1 MKVTSSKIALVVLDQ
16 IAWIL
21 VVVFY
26 VAFAVI
32 TPAFLKIGVVTFM
45 LYAAAPL
52 GFLVL
57 AETLVLITGNMDLSI
72 DNNAGFVAMLSG
84 VIIMTIPGIPWYLA
98 VFMPPL
104 FGLAVGAF
112 NGFIVG
118 YMRMNPFLVTLG
130 TTEILAGARLL
141 LYLGTIPGSV
151 IPAGYMM
158 WGGDPLTAIGT
169 FLVIMVS
176 FWFFLKYTRT
186 GNHLYAVGGS
196 SEAAM
201 MMGINL
207 KRSYLLVFMLSGM
220 LAGIAGLFFT
230 GFINSV
236 SRTLAD
242 WTLFPAFSGAVIGG
256 VAMQGG
262 RGSPINAFAGTV
274 FIGIIEG
281 GLTMFAMPTE
291 TRVMV
296 YGILVIVAIFIN
308 RSRDIARDR
317 ILTASPV
324 DFAQP

>member
-1 MKVTSSKIALVVLDQ
+1 MKVTSSKIAITVLDQ

-21 VVVFY
+21 VVAFY
-26 VAFAVI
+26 AAFAI
-32 TPAFLKIGVVTFM
+32 IMPHAMLKISIVTFM
-45 LYAAAPL
+45 VYAAAPL

-72 DNNAGFVAMLSG
+72 DNNAGFAAMASG
-84 VIIMTIPGIPWYLA
+84 VIIMNTPGIPWYLA
-98 VFMPPL
+98 VFLPPL
-104 FGLAVGAF
+104 FGMAVGAF

-130 TTEILAGARLL
+130 STEILAGARLII
-141 LYLGTIPGSV
+141 YPGTIPGSL

-158 WGGDPLTAIGT
+158 WGGDPMLAIAT
-169 FLVIMVS
+169 FIVILVC
-176 FWFFLKYTRT
+176 FWFFLKYTRV

-207 KRSYLLVFMLSGM
+207 KRSYLVVFMLSGM
-220 LAGIAGLFFT
+220 LAGIAGLFFS

-236 SRTLAD
+236 SRNLAN

-274 FIGIIEG
+274 FIGIVEG

-296 YGILVIVAIFIN
+296 YGLLVIVAIFIN
-308 RSRDIARDR
+308 KSRDIARDR
-317 ILTASPV
+317 ILTAST
-324 DFAQP
+324 